1 MKRILMTVLAIAVVL
16 MAFTSCRQV
25 YIPWPL
31 PGMDDDTPVVPAG
44 DPITDIED
52 FEEAVKN
59 GGTFYLADDIEN
71 MPAQLNLTTSNG
83 APLVIDGN
91 GKSIYRNVPEGGDRG
106 TNAIVL
112 ISSGNVTL
120 KNIIIDGTALKDI
133 EWNDGEFGIKVYG
146 NGADVTLENVTVKN
160 CNAAILVDGGKVT
173 LNGTI
178 DLSWNKAGGINVDK
192 RSAGTAGTVTIASNT
207 NLICNGNEVPVIW
220 LDEEGLGTINDYTN
234 SLTTYH
240 PKAEKKADQIWYLTP
255 SQAATFGDTLDP
267 ITE

>member
-44 DPITDIED
+44 DPITNIED
-52 FEEAVKN
+52 FKEAVKN

-71 MPAQLNLTTSNG
+71 MPAQLNLTTNG
-83 APLVIDGN
+83 SPLVIDGN
-91 GKSIYRNVPEGGDRG
+91 GKSISRNVPKDGDKG
-106 TNAIVL
+106 TKAIVL

-133 EWNDGEFGIKVYG
+133 EWNNGEFGIKVYG
-146 NGADVTLENVTVKN
+146 DGANVTLENVTVKN
-160 CNAAILVDGGKVT
+160 CNAAILVDGGNVT

-178 DLSWNKAGGINVDK
+178 NLSGNKAGGINVDMK
-192 RSAGTAGTVTIASNT
+192 SGSAGTVTIASNT
-207 NLICNGNEVPVIW
+207 NLICEGKEVPVIW
-220 LDEEGLGTINDYTN
+220 LDEKGLGTINDNTK
-234 SLTTYH
+234 SLKPYH
-240 PKAEKKADQIWYLTP
+240 PTTANKIKQIWYLTP
-255 SQAATFGDTLDP
+255 SQDTAFGSTLTP
-267 ITE
+267 ISE

>member
-44 DPITDIED
+44 DPITNIED
-52 FEEAVKN
+52 FKEAVKN

-91 GKSIYRNVPEGGDRG
+91 GKSIYRNVPEGGDKE

-120 KNIIIDGTALKDI
+120 KNIIIDGTALKNI
-133 EWNDGEFGIKVYG
+133 EWNPGEFGIKVYG
-146 NGADVTLENVTVKN
+146 DGANVTLENVTVRK
-160 CNAAILVDGGKVT
+160 CNAAILVDGGNVT

-178 DLSWNKAGGINVDK
+178 DLSGNKAGGINVDK
-192 RSAGTAGTVTIASNT
+192 KSGTVGTVNIASNT
-207 NLICNGNEVPVIW
+207 YLICKDNDVPVIW
-220 LDEEGLGTINDYTN
+220 LDKEGLGTINDNTN
-234 SLTTYH
+234 SLKTYH
-240 PKAEKKADQIWYLTP
+240 PTAVGKADQIWYLTP
-255 SQAATFGDTLDP
+255 SQAEAFGNTLTP
-267 ITE
+267 ISE

>member
-31 PGMDDDTPVVPAG
+31 PGMDDDVPVVPAG
-44 DPITDIED
+44 DPITDIDD
-52 FEEAVKN
+52 FADAVKN
-59 GGTFYLADDIEN
+59 GGTFYLADDIKN
-71 MPAQLNLTTSNG
+71 MPVQLDLTTSNG

-91 GKSIYRNVPEGGDRG
+91 GKSIFRNVPEDGDQR
-106 TNAIVL
+106 TKAIVL

-120 KNIIIDGTALKDI
+120 KNITIDGTALKDI
-133 EWNDGEFGIKVYG
+133 VWNNGEFGIKVYG
-146 NGADVTLENVTVKN
+146 AGANVTLENVTVTN

-178 DLSWNKAGGINVDK
+178 DLSGNKAGGINVDK
-192 RSAGTAGTVTIASNT
+192 RSGNAGTVTIASNT

-220 LDEEGLGTINDYTN
+220 LDDNQDRGTINDNTN

-240 PKAEKKADQIWYLTP
+240 PNAEGKTAQIWYLTP
-255 SQAATFGDTLDP
+255 SQAAAFGGTLSP
-267 ITE
+267 TN

>member
-44 DPITDIED
+44 DPITGIED

-59 GGTFYLADDIEN
+59 GGIFYLADDIEN
-71 MPAQLNLTTSNG
+71 MSAQLNLTTSNG

-91 GKSIYRNVPEGGDRG
+91 GKSISRNVPKDGDRG
-106 TNAIVL
+106 TKAIVL

-133 EWNDGEFGIKVYG
+133 EWNEGEFGIKVYG
-146 NGADVTLENVTVKN
+146 DGANVTLENVTVTN
-160 CNAAILVDGGKVT
+160 CNAAILVDGGNVT

-178 DLSWNKAGGINVDK
+178 DLSGNKAGGINVDT
-192 RSAGTAGTVTIASNT
+192 RSGAAGTVTIASNT
-207 NLICNGNEVPVIW
+207 NLICNGNEVPAIW
-220 LDEEGLGTINDYTN
+220 LDEEGLGTIKDNTD

-240 PKAEKKADQIWYLTP
+240 PKDEKNIAQIWYLTQ
-255 SQAATFGDTLDP
+255 SQAAAFGDTLTP
-267 ITE
+267 IN